1 MMASDFIIEVSE
13 TDFEYQVLA
22 YSQQIPVL
30 VDFWAEWCIPCR
42 TLGPVLEKLAEEA
55 NGAFRLAKLNVDNN
69 QNLAMRYN
77 VRSIPAVKAFRDGRV
92 IAEFSGAQPEPKVR
106 DFLKKITPSDVE
118 LALEK
123 ANSLMYLEQWKS
135 AESAYREVLNKMPN
149 QGEAVLGLAKS
160 LLLQGRTVAA
170 LEILESFPP
179 SREFNDAQTLMPL
192 AVALDQEQNGELW
205 SDNPLDAAYYRSL
218 NLISRGNYPAA
229 MDGLLDIL
237 REDKKYRNDEARQ
250 VFVGLL
256 ELLGESNPL
265 TKQYRQELSLV
276 LF

>member
-22 YSQQIPVL
+22 FSQQIPVL

-106 DFLKKITPSDVE
+106 DFLKKIAPSDVE

>member
-106 DFLKKITPSDVE
+106 DFLKKIAPSDVE

-123 ANSLMYLEQWKS
+123 ANSLMHLEQWKS
-135 AESAYREVLNKMPN
+135 AEAAYREVLNKMPN